1 MQKSCASGSRRHPE
15 SDSSDDS
22 AVAPTAGKFY
32 DEIHT
37 LKEIFYKLAITAV
50 VAASRAIM
58 STAEELLRDFE
69 DDEDFEGAE
78 DAEAIEEDQ
87 DEEQLLQEPA
97 NKEVT
102 NEFDIAISTADELT
116 RLHKSLRDHYSIR
129 FPELETL
136 VTNSIDYAKTVAIL
150 KNGPLRD
157 IKALSNSADN
167 MVGVP
172 LKSIL
177 DGPTLMV
184 VSVEG
189 TTTRGREMTET
200 ELKTVLDT
208 CERILKLDQE
218 RTALTQ
224 SIQSR
229 MSQIAPNLAALIGPE
244 TAAQFLNQS
253 GGLRELAKIP
263 ACNLGAQGS
272 KRKEGLGFATNIGI
286 RSQGF
291 LYHSELIQDIPN
303 DLKKQAIRIVSAKMV
318 LATRADVSQYSP
330 DGSLG
335 EDLKEQCFKRL
346 EKLTE
351 PPPNSGTKALP
362 APDDKPSRKRGG
374 RRARKAKEAV
384 AMTELRK
391 AQNRVAF
398 GKEEAEIGYGT
409 GAGTVGLGMMG
420 QQDDGRIRATQID
433 QRTRARLSKSNKGWG
448 AATPAS
454 GTASSLRTFGQG
466 PSGTASVLQ
475 AKGLRS
481 SGIGTSFGGA
491 GGTASTIAFTP
502 VQGLELVDP
511 KAQAELNRKRKA
523 EEDRWFK
530 SGTFTQVGGQ
540 SSNPSQGANGGFKV
554 PALPNKKI
562 DTGAGKMG
570 PPPPPSK

>member
-1 MQKSCASGSRRHPE
+1 
-15 SDSSDDS
+15 
-22 AVAPTAGKFY
+22 
-32 DEIHT
+32 
-37 LKEIFYKLAITAV
+37 
-50 VAASRAIM
+50 M
-58 STAEELLRDFE
+58 SNAEELLRDFE
-69 DDEDFEGAE
+69 DDDDFENAE
-78 DAEAIEEDQ
+78 GVEEAEGAEAIEEDQ

-97 NKEVT
+97 EEVT
-102 NEFDIAISTADELT
+102 NEFDVAISTADELT

-136 VTNSIDYAKTVAIL
+136 VTNSIDYAKTIAIL
-150 KNGPLRD
+150 KNGPLKD
-157 IKALSNSADN
+157 IKALSTSSDN
-167 MVGVP
+167 IVGAP

-184 VSVEG
+184 VAVEG
-189 TTTRGREMTET
+189 TTTRGREMTEA
-200 ELKTVLDT
+200 ELKVVMDT
-208 CERILKLDQE
+208 CERILKLDRE

-335 EDLKEQCFKRL
+335 EDLKQQCYQRL

-398 GKEEAEIGYGT
+398 GKEEAEVGYGT
-409 GAGTVGLGMMG
+409 GEGTVGLGMMG
-420 QQDDGRIRATQID
+420 QQNDGRIRATQID
-433 QRTRARLSKSNKGWG
+433 QRTRAKLSKSNKGWG

-481 SGIGTSFGGA
+481 SGIGTTFGGA
-491 GGTASTIAFTP
+491 AGTASTIAFTP

-511 KAQAELNRKRKA
+511 KVQAELSRKRKA

-540 SSNPSQGANGGFKV
+540 TPKNSSETKDGFIV
-554 PALPNKKI
+554 PALPTKRV
-562 DTGAGKMG
+562 DTGADKLG
-570 PPPPPSK
+570 PPPPPAK

>member
-1 MQKSCASGSRRHPE
+1 
-15 SDSSDDS
+15 
-22 AVAPTAGKFY
+22 
-32 DEIHT
+32 
-37 LKEIFYKLAITAV
+37 
-50 VAASRAIM
+50 M
-58 STAEELLRDFE
+58 SNAEELLRDFE
-69 DDEDFEGAE
+69 DDEDFEGA
-78 DAEAIEEDQ
+78 DGVEAIEEDR

-97 NKEVT
+97 KAVT
-102 NEFDIAISTADELT
+102 NEFEVALSTADELT

-150 KNGPLRD
+150 KNGPLTD
-157 IKALSNSADN
+157 IKALSTSADN

-184 VSVEG
+184 VAVEG
-189 TTTRGREMTET
+189 TTTRGREMTEA
-200 ELKTVLDT
+200 ELKVVMDT
-208 CERILKLDQE
+208 CERILKLDRE

-224 SIQSR
+224 SIQAN
-229 MSQIAPNLAALIGPE
+229 MNQIAPNLAALVGPE
-244 TAAQFLNQS
+244 TAAQFLNQT

-272 KRKEGLGFATNIGI
+272 KRKDGLGFATNTSI

-291 LYHSELIQDIPN
+291 LYNSELIQDIPN
-303 DLKKQAIRIVSAKMV
+303 DLKRQAIRIVSAKMV
-318 LATRADVSQYSP
+318 LAVRADVSKYSP

-335 EDLKEQCFKRL
+335 EDLKQQCFQRL

-398 GKEEAEIGYGT
+398 GKEEAEVGYGT
-409 GAGTVGLGMMG
+409 GEGTVGLGMLG
-420 QQDDGRIRATQID
+420 QQNDGRIRATQID
-433 QRTRARLSKSNKGWG
+433 QRTRAKLSKSNKGWG
-448 AATPAS
+448 AATPIS

-491 GGTASTIAFTP
+491 AGTASTIAFTP

-511 KAQAELNRKRKA
+511 KVQAELSRKRKA

-530 SGTFTQVGGQ
+530 SGTFTQVGAQ
-540 SSNPSQGANGGFKV
+540 NTPKNSSETSNGGFKV
-554 PALPNKKI
+554 PAVPTKKV

-570 PPPPPSK
+570 PPPPPAK